1 MKIITNTEI
10 LSNWFYYYHDNR
22 LGANPMK
29 TAIVVIDML
38 NDFVTGSLKCER
50 AQRIIPN
57 IQRLLKVARKKR
69 MPIIYTNDTHLPGID
84 EELELWPQ
92 HAIVGTKGAEI
103 IEELK
108 PRKDDYVIQK
118 RRYSAFFGTYL
129 DLLLREL
136 KVDTL
141 VLVGLVTNVCI
152 QNTAA
157 DAFFRGY
164 RIIVPEDCVEAINEG
179 AQKSGIEYMKTIYGC
194 KITNL
199 DELMRAELT

>member
-1 MKIITNTEI
+1 LLEAC
-10 LSNWFYYYHDNR
+10 LV
-22 LGANPMK
+22 K
-29 TAIVVIDML
+29 TAIVVVDMI
-38 NDFVTGSLKCER
+38 NDFVTGSLKCES
-50 AQRIIPN
+50 AFKIIPN
-57 IQRLLKVARKKR
+57 IQRLLNFVRKKKI
-69 MPIIYTNDTHLPGID
+69 PIIYTNDTHLPGID
-84 EELELWPQ
+84 EEFEIWPQ
-92 HAIVGTKGAEI
+92 HAVVGTKGAEV

-108 PRKDDYVIQK
+108 PVEGDYVLQK

-164 RIIVPEDCVEAINEG
+164 RVTVPEDCVGAVNEEAHK
-179 AQKSGIEYMKTIYGC
+179 AGIEYMKTIYGC
-194 KITNL
+194 KITNVDKL
-199 DELMRAELT
+199 MKKELVQE

>member
-1 MKIITNTEI
+1 
-10 LSNWFYYYHDNR
+10 
-22 LGANPMK
+22 MK
-29 TAIVVIDML
+29 TAVVVVDMI
-38 NDFVTGSLKCER
+38 NDFVTGALKCES
-50 AQRIIPN
+50 AAKIIPN
-57 IQRLLKVARKKR
+57 IQRLLDFARKKGIS
-69 MPIIYTNDTHLPGID
+69 IIYTNDTHLPGID
-84 EELELWPQ
+84 EEFEIWPQ
-92 HAIVGTKGAEI
+92 HALVGTKGAEV

-108 PRKDDYVIQK
+108 PVKGDYVLQK

-164 RIIVPEDCVEAINEG
+164 RVIVPEDCVEATREE
-179 AQKSGIEYMKTIYGC
+179 AQKAGIEYMKTIYGC
-194 KITNL
+194 KITNV
-199 DELMRAELT
+199 DELMKRELV

>member
-1 MKIITNTEI
+1 
-10 LSNWFYYYHDNR
+10 
-22 LGANPMK
+22 MK
-29 TAIVVIDML
+29 TAIIIIDML

-50 AQRIIPN
+50 APRIIPN
-57 IQRLLKVARKKR
+57 IQCLLNFARKKGI
-69 MPIIYTNDTHLPGID
+69 PIIYTNDTHLPGID
-84 EELELWPQ
+84 EEFEVWPQ
-92 HAIVGTKGAEI
+92 HAVVGTKGAEV

-108 PRKDDYVIQK
+108 PKKSDYVIQK
-118 RRYSAFFGTYL
+118 RRYSAFFETYL

-164 RIIVPEDCVEAINEG
+164 RIIVPEDCVEAISEE

-194 KITNL
+194 KITNV
-199 DELMRAELT
+199 DELMKGELTEVK

>member
-1 MKIITNTEI
+1 V
-10 LSNWFYYYHDNR
+10 
-22 LGANPMK
+22 K

-38 NDFVTGSLKCER
+38 NDFVTGSLKCKR
-50 AQRIIPN
+50 APRIIPN
-57 IQRLLKVARKKR
+57 IQRLLNFARKKGI
-69 MPIIYTNDTHLPGID
+69 PIIYTNDTHLPGID
-84 EELELWPQ
+84 EEFELWPQ
-92 HAIVGTKGAEI
+92 HAVVGTKGAEA

-108 PRKDDYVIQK
+108 PKKGDYVIQK

-164 RIIVPEDCVEAINEG
+164 RIIVPEDCVEAINEE

-194 KITNL
+194 KITNV
-199 DELMRAELT
+199 DELMRGELTEVK